1 MRAEPILL
9 HGHDEQVAEWVSKT
23 LPDHDGFASDVRAIG
38 IFDAG
43 GSRILAGV
51 VYHDYHARSQM
62 CGMTIAS
69 ESPMFATRGTIRALM
84 SVPFE
89 QFGCFK
95 VCAITRADNK
105 KARKFL
111 EHVGFIREVPLRHH
125 FGRKRHGWLYSMTLP
140 EYRRKFGI

>member
-1 MRAEPILL
+1 MRPEPRLL

-23 LPDHDGFASDVRAIG
+23 LPDHDGFASDVRSIG

-51 VYHDYHARSQM
+51 VYHDYRPAAQT
-62 CGMTIAS
+62 CAMTIAS
-69 ESPMFATRGTIRALM
+69 ESPMFATKGTIRALL

-95 VCAITRADNK
+95 VWATTRAGNA
-105 KARKFL
+105 KAQRFL
-111 EHVGFIREVPLRHH
+111 SKVGFVREGILRHQ
-125 FGRKRHGWLYSMTLP
+125 FGPKDHAWFYGMTKPEFAKLY
-140 EYRRKFGI
+140 GG